1 MRSILRSTLVAMAA
15 AVAVS
20 TTSSAQ
26 SAQGAKVDPCSLV
39 SLAEVK
45 QATGN
50 ANYTAGERGDDGD
63 GVGGGD
69 PCTFDGIGMDRAPT
83 VSVISI
89 APNAKGRYYDW
100 LKRQTPRPGCTR
112 NAVPGLGVDAFIEEC
127 AKYVDLPLYMRG
139 KSYDVVVGI
148 RASKAGDFAASRP
161 VVLAL
166 AKSVAPKIR

>member
-1 MRSILRSTLVAMAA
+1 MHSTLRSTLVAIAA

-20 TTSSAQ
+20 TTASALQ
-26 SAQGAKVDPCSLV
+26 AQAAKVDPCSLV

-50 ANYTAGERGDDGD
+50 AGYTAGERGDAGD

-69 PCTFDGIGMDRAPT
+69 PCNFEGIGMDGAPT

-89 APNAKGRYYDW
+89 APNARGRYYDW
-100 LKRQTPRPGCTR
+100 LKRQKSRPGCTR

-127 AKYVDLPLYMRG
+127 AKYMDLPLYMRG